1 MIRSTANGFMQTCL
15 SSRWTGSTRFLPVRK
30 NSLEFWKHVCI
41 SKPEAPDRW
50 LYDQVRHRAWNAWN
64 HNNVKLIAAWIQAAA
79 LWGWLM
85 TENQSIWWQFMWANL
100 NAVILAEHY
109 GSPVDWLDGKQW
121 DSVMNYDA
129 FMEPLTWFLTGI
141 PVFDSWTTKKSL
153 YLYSRYLKKSLII
166 G

>member
-41 SKPEAPDRW
+41 SKPEAPDWW

-85 TENQSIWWQFMWANL
+85 TVHVSKSECRHSGRTLRKPCRLVGRKTVGQRNELRCVHGTPYLVSDRHSCFWQL
-100 NAVILAEHY
+100 NNKKIAV
-109 GSPVDWLDGKQW
+109 SVQPVSKEISHHRLK
-121 DSVMNYDA
+121 
-129 FMEPLTWFLTGI
+129 
-141 PVFDSWTTKKSL
+141 L
-153 YLYSRYLKKSLII
+153 YT
-166 G
+166 

>member
-1 MIRSTANGFMQTCL
+1 MIRSTANGLMQTCL
-15 SSRWTGSTRFLPVRK
+15 SSRWTGSTRFLPIRK

-41 SKPEAPDRW
+41 SKPEAPDWW
-50 LYDQVRHRAWNAWN
+50 LYDQIRHRAWNAWN